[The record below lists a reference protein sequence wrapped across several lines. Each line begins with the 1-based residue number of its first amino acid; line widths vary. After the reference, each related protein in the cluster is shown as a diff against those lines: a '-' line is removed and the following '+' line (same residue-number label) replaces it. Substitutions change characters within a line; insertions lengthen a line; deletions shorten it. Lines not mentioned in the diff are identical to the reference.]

1 MTLRP
6 QPRGCVASGVD
17 EGDMS
22 HIEVRRIR
30 ECLVW
35 NGATKSTTV
44 HVAPEPLI
52 YDVYVDGKWIG
63 SRRTPISG
71 AAQVRPS

>member
-35 NGATKSTTV
+35 NEATKSTTV

-63 SRRTPISG
+63 SCRTPISG
-71 AAQVRPS
+71 EEST